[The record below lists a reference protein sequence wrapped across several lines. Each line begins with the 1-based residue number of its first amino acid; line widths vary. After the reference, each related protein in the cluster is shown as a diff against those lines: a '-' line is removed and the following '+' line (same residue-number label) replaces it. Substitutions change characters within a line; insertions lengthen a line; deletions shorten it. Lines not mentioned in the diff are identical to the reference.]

1 MNKKLKIS
9 IVSFSLLVIAGCSSS
24 STLENLDYNEKS
36 DKNEKQIIQIDKNLR
51 YISMGRD
58 EDGCMMYQAQSDSM
72 ATMQAIIY
80 QNSPGK
86 FSLSKDNSSCL

>member
-24 STLENLDYNEKS
+24 STLENLDYNE
-36 DKNEKQIIQIDKNLR
+36 KNEKQIIQIDKNLR

-86 FSLSKDNSSCL
+86 FSLSKDKSSCL

>member
-9 IVSFSLLVIAGCSSS
+9 IVSFPLLVVAGCSSS
-24 STLENLDYNEKS
+24 STLENHSYNKKS
-36 DKNEKQIIQIDKNLR
+36 DKNEKQIIQIDKNLH
-51 YISMGRD
+51 YISIGRD

-72 ATMQAIIY
+72 ATIQAIVY

-86 FSLSKDNSSCL
+86 FSLSKDKSSCL